1 VTVRILKSQIQDEA
15 AFRDALEKLRQ
26 AKIDHMMSGEI
37 GTSPPSDPFLG
48 QFIKRTP
55 TGPDTPDDISI
66 DYEIVNDDPPPP
78 SEEELKARALTEL
91 RAQEQAEIA
100 ALTPANK
107 TRLMQMEVS
116 RAFRVPEDE
125 RSPGQA
131 KIISDWQDL
140 QKQIEEIQYAY
151 AKREAEL

>member
-1 VTVRILKSQIQDEA
+1 VTVQILKSQIQDEA

-26 AKIDHMMSGEI
+26 AKIDHMMGEEI
-37 GTSPPSDPFLG
+37 GTSSPSDPCLD

-125 RSPGQA
+125 RSPAQA
-131 KIISDWQDL
+131 KIITDWQDL

>member
-1 VTVRILKSQIQDEA
+1 VTVQIRKSQIQDEA
-15 AFRDALEKLRQ
+15 VFRDALETLRV

-37 GTSPPSDPFLG
+37 GTSAPSDPILD

-66 DYEIVNDDPPPP
+66 DYEIINDDPSP
-78 SEEELKARALTEL
+78 EELKVRTLNDL

-100 ALTPANK
+100 ALLPANK
-107 TRLMQMEVS
+107 TRLMQMEVN
-116 RAFRVPEDE
+116 RAFQVPENE
-125 RSPGQA
+125 RSPEQQA
-131 KIISDWQDL
+131 SIDDWQAL
-140 QKQIEEIQYAY
+140 QKQVEEIQYAY